1 MLFFEDLSLG
11 DTFKTAEHTVT
22 TEEIIAFG
30 RQFDPQPF
38 HTDAV
43 AAQATLF
50 GRIVASGWHTAALS
64 MGLMVRGEMNLDGGV
79 IGLGVDD
86 LRWPRPV
93 LPGDRLRVMMKIAE
107 LNPEPL
113 RPGRGKIKLH
123 CRTLNQDGKTVQE
136 MTANLLIGRRPST
149 TEPATVAQP
158 GEDKPAG
165 RPT

>member
-38 HTDAV
+38 HTDPT

-50 GRIVASGWHTAALS
+50 GRLVASGWHTAALS

-93 LPGDRLRVMMKIAE
+93 LPGDRLRVLMKIAE
-107 LNPEPL
+107 LNPGPL
-113 RPGRGKIKLH
+113 GTSRGKIKLH

-136 MTANLLIGRRPST
+136 MTANLLIGRRPSSAKAM
-149 TEPATVAQP
+149 E
-158 GEDKPAG
+158 G